1 MSVAEM
7 KLEVIKKIT
16 GLDNE
21 SVLKDVL
28 TLLKEVTDR
37 GEGFINLSRN
47 YDALK
52 EQYGEVL
59 QRLAQ

>member
-1 MSVAEM
+1 M
-7 KLEVIKKIT
+7 KIEVIKKIT
-16 GLDNE
+16 GLNNE

-28 TLLKEVTDR
+28 ALLEEVD
-37 GEGFINLSRN
+37 ESNEAPVNLSRN
-47 YDALK
+47 YDVIK